1 MTIKQRARR
10 VFMLAADQS
19 TRALYRLTRGRVGG
33 KQLRYSIL
41 VLHASGR
48 KTGRTRS
55 HALMFIRDGER
66 YVVCA
71 SNFGAPHHPSW
82 FLNLL
87 AQPGARIEDGPKRL
101 EVLAEVAG
109 PEERAR
115 LWQRW
120 VAVRP
125 QTAGYER
132 DAGRE
137 LPMVILRPI
146 SPAAAAVDSEP
157 PQ

>member
-1 MTIKQRARR
+1 MSIKERGRR
-10 VFMLAADQS
+10 VFMLAADQ
-19 TRALYRLTRGRVGG
+19 TTQALYRLTGGRVGG
-33 KQLRYSIL
+33 KQLHYSIL
-41 VLHASGR
+41 VLHATGR
-48 KTGRTRS
+48 KTGQIRS
-55 HALMFIRDGER
+55 HALMYIRDGER
-66 YVVCA
+66 YIVCA

-82 FLNLL
+82 YLNLR
-87 AQPGARIEDGPKRL
+87 AHPRARIDDGPRRL

-109 PEERAR
+109 LDERAR

-146 SPAAAAVDSEP
+146 SPGDADRESP
-157 PQ
+157 R